1 MVSLTNNDPGA
12 GPPPPG
18 NTGGG
23 ESPRRGRR
31 DGPPTRIV
39 RYGAMYWVGEFT
51 HKPSTVLGW
60 GTRVVVQTERGIELG
75 ECVGPPCGT
84 YPGNLTPDQ
93 IDCFVRNCGLDFCQ
107 PRAGRILRAAD
118 DQDVSEHRHLNA
130 HVHEDISHCA
140 ELAEHLALDLKIVT
154 AEHLLGGERIVFYF
168 RSPTRIDFRQLVKEL
183 AQHYRTRIEMRQV
196 GARDEAR
203 LVADYEICGREC
215 CCKNFLK
222 KLRPVNMKMAKLQ
235 KSTLDP
241 SKVSGRCGRLRCC
254 LRYEHVGYE
263 ELAGRLP
270 RPGSRVDTA
279 FGAGTVVDRHVLTQ
293 LVAIRTDDER
303 FYTQFMAR
311 VTPEDIRLRMM
322 MPVREFSH
330 QFLARMTQIDYA
342 REMAFVALRY
352 DSDGEPE
359 MLGVVRFF
367 ADPDYEKAEYAVLAR
382 SNLKGIGLG
391 WVLMRHLIRYA
402 RAEGLKVLYG
412 TVLKEN
418 ATMLQ
423 MCQALG
429 FEVKR
434 DPDDAM
440 LYAVTLDVKG
450 EAVAKLLAQ
459 QS

>member
-303 FYTQFMAR
+303 VVTIPLDEIRAFDLPPAPPKPPTDTAGAGAGAAASAEAAR
-311 VTPEDIRLRMM
+311 RERLQRRGRGGPPSPRTPARPAPGAAPTPAVVPDGGTKESRFRPDSPEPTPASPSAAPPRSAP
-322 MPVREFSH
+322 PVGAAPAGPEAGPGQERGPGRRRRRRRRRGGRGGAPPSGGTGP
-330 QFLARMTQIDYA
+330 AGP
-342 REMAFVALRY
+342 
-352 DSDGEPE
+352 SEP
-359 MLGVVRFF
+359 G
-367 ADPDYEKAEYAVLAR
+367 
-382 SNLKGIGLG
+382 N
-391 WVLMRHLIRYA
+391 
-402 RAEGLKVLYG
+402 
-412 TVLKEN
+412 
-418 ATMLQ
+418 
-423 MCQALG
+423 
-429 FEVKR
+429 
-434 DPDDAM
+434 
-440 LYAVTLDVKG
+440 
-450 EAVAKLLAQ
+450 
-459 QS
+459 